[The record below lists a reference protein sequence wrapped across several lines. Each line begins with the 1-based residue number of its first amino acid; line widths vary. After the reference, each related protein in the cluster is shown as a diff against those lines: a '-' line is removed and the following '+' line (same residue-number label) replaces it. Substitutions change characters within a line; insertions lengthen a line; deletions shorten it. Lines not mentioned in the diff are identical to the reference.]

1 MSSKHTLQRNE
12 QIDLSNGTEAK
23 FDYLA
28 YAIWQ
33 REVLTPRGAAYQN
46 QLTYWKGELDGAR
59 ALSFPND
66 PTAIKGGS
74 SGGMVTRC
82 ISSPTL
88 QQSGSK
94 VSVLTV
100 AHLSWEV

>member
-1 MSSKHTLQRNE
+1 MSWKHTLQFA
-12 QIDLSNGTEAK
+12 GTEAT

-28 YAIWQ
+28 YAILQ

-74 SGGMVTRC
+74 SGGMVTLR
-82 ISSPTL
+82 IEPDIAAT
-88 QQSGSK
+88 
-94 VSVLTV
+94 VLTV
-100 AHLSWEV
+100 AHLSWEVWHCFTFC